1 MSDRVG
7 AQFLGVCCLILGGL
21 VFRAVGCDRPRVP
34 TYPVKGIVIFKHD
47 RQPLPGGAIV
57 VAQGLDPPKLRALGI
72 VQEDGTFVLETE
84 RKADGAIAGEQVI
97 IFNPGFESPPDAL
110 RGKIDARYLNLST
123 TPLRIT
129 VQPSSE
135 NYFELEIEKPATRR

>member
-1 MSDRVG
+1 
-7 AQFLGVCCLILGGL
+7 
-21 VFRAVGCDRPRVP
+21 
-34 TYPVKGIVIFKHD
+34 
-47 RQPLPGGAIV
+47 
-57 VAQGLDPPKLRALGI
+57 
-72 VQEDGTFVLETE
+72 
-84 RKADGAIAGEQVI
+84 
-97 IFNPGFESPPDAL
+97 L